1 VFSGVGV
8 KNIILEYQKS
18 SNDTNIPLRLKHNGS
33 FGSCQELDTDLQSVL
48 NENIFNEIAIT
59 SQNTQYDNC
68 VEWGGIFYLSVGMV
82 LQSDEKRAKGLF
94 VKDDLISSFEDNTHT
109 KPYIEGKDIETYK
122 IERIRYLEW
131 GTSRSPALLRRPT
144 FSELYIYPKIMMGS
158 MTSGIYDDTGL
169 VSNHSVLISTKWDN
183 LALVDNKSINM
194 SIGKYYSVKGDEIQ
208 SIKDDLILNSK
219 DFNIKYCLSILNSS
233 FAKRFFETIG
243 RSSVGLYPDDV
254 KKLPIKKIPLHEQ
267 EVFAQKVDGIIKLKK
282 DLLNQDTAILEKEL
296 DDMVSKLYE

>member
-1 VFSGVGV
+1 
-8 KNIILEYQKS
+8 
-18 SNDTNIPLRLKHNGS
+18 
-33 FGSCQELDTDLQSVL
+33 
-48 NENIFNEIAIT
+48 
-59 SQNTQYDNC
+59 
-68 VEWGGIFYLSVGMV
+68 
-82 LQSDEKRAKGLF
+82 
-94 VKDDLISSFEDNTHT
+94 
-109 KPYIEGKDIETYK
+109 
-122 IERIRYLEW
+122 
-131 GTSRSPALLRRPT
+131 
-144 FSELYIYPKIMMGS
+144 
-158 MTSGIYDDTGL
+158 
-169 VSNHSVLISTKWDN
+169 
-183 LALVDNKSINM
+183 M